1 MPIEVIDLLKQKNN
15 GSFPLIEAKDVKGGF
30 HQVNNIEER
39 NVIPKEK
46 RIEGMYCYVLNDT
59 IYRLLGGI
67 ENSNWIAW
75 NVATKQYV
83 DNQIDSVDTLLEGKA
98 DTSHVHGWSE
108 LTGKPSTFTPTL
120 GITSSTAFRG
130 DQGLIAYNHSQ
141 VAHAPANAEQN
152 VQADWNESN
161 TSSDAYIK
169 NKPTIPIIDVNKAY
183 VDGELNK
190 KADKTSLHN
199 HNNKEVLD
207 TIDTLKITQ
216 WDKAIIFEESQTD
229 DANTWLTTGYTK
241 TKDSTT
247 NLPLQ
252 CDTSTDRWGILQFV
266 SENADLSTGSQ
277 LFFPIDGKYKGRIF
291 VRSITNRQPG
301 QWTLLS
307 TFSGSYNDLTEKPTI
322 PVVDVTKSYVDEKL
336 SGKADTNHIHE
347 EYANAMHNHVN
358 KDTLDTI
365 TQANIDK
372 WNSSL
377 NLTEMEVYGGNVDTK
392 TTPGYYLTNGYN
404 TGLPPECNDWWN
416 RNGLLYV
423 ISANKD
429 DGKCIQ
435 TYYPLDGY
443 TNGNVYWRAVFPGD
457 IKEWKKASNFSG
469 SYNDLTDKP
478 QIPTPEQ
485 IQSWDSKV
493 DKSELNNYTTKSEL
507 SGMLNNHKFWSG
519 TQQEYDAITFKDSN
533 TVYFIKEG

>member
-39 NVIPKEK
+39 NTIPKEK

-152 VQADWNESN
+152 VQADWNEIN
-161 TSSDAYIK
+161 AGSDAYIK

-247 NLPLQ
+247 NLPPQ
-252 CDTSTDRWGILQFV
+252 CNTTTDKWGVLQFV
-266 SENADLSTGSQ
+266 KESDQGTGTQ
-277 LFFPIDGKYKGRIF
+277 LFYPIDGKYKGRVF
-291 VRSITNRQPG
+291 VRSIVRRTPNA
-301 QWTLLS
+301 WTLLS
-307 TFSGSYNDLTEKPTI
+307 TFSGSY
-322 PVVDVTKSYVDEKL
+322 
-336 SGKADTNHIHE
+336 A
-347 EYANAMHNHVN
+347 
-358 KDTLDTI
+358 
-365 TQANIDK
+365 
-372 WNSSL
+372 
-377 NLTEMEVYGGNVDTK
+377 
-392 TTPGYYLTNGYN
+392 
-404 TGLPPECNDWWN
+404 
-416 RNGLLYV
+416 
-423 ISANKD
+423 
-429 DGKCIQ
+429 
-435 TYYPLDGY
+435 
-443 TNGNVYWRAVFPGD
+443 
-457 IKEWKKASNFSG
+457 
-469 SYNDLTDKP
+469 DLTD
-478 QIPTPEQ
+478 IPSSFTPVSHRHNASEIDNLPSGSIDSGANNNWTGTNTFTNLVKIIGNNEVQ
-485 IQSWDSKV
+485 RIEPANANSACYYTFYKDKQSRSGYFGYG
-493 DKSELNNYTTKSEL
+493 SAYNNTFVIGNDVNGADVNVETKGTGRLKANGKEVVL
-507 SGMLNNHKFWSG
+507 QETLTNAIGNHKIWSG
-519 TQQEYDAITFKDSN
+519 TQEEYDTITNKDAN
-533 TVYFIKEG
+533 TIYFIKKV